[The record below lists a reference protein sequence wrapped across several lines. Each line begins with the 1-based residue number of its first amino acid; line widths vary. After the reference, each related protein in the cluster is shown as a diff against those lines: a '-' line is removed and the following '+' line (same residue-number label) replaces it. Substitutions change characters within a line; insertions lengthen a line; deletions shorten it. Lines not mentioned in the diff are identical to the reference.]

1 MLDKFEYVWHKREI
15 RESIQQKLQGLF
27 GVNICH
33 ANKKQLYKAIALVVR
48 DRIMEKWAESEEK
61 VHQTNG
67 KKLYYMSMEFL
78 VGRTLSNNLANMAM
92 DKTLEAVCEELG
104 VDLQEIKEIEPD
116 PGLGNGGLGRLAACF
131 LDSLT
136 TLKLEGHGCG
146 IRYEYGLF
154 EQKIVDGY
162 QVEVCDSWL
171 EDGHVWEVKKPEES
185 ETVRF
190 GGTVKRLDDNG
201 TPRFVHDEFRT
212 VIAVPYDVP
221 IVGNA
226 SPVIN
231 TLRLWGAKSTRH
243 LDMSLF
249 NRGEYTRA
257 LAESNFDEVISQVL
271 YPEDSHEQ
279 GKILRLKQQYFFVS
293 AGIQSILKEFKR
305 KGNPLS
311 AFADKIVIHINDTHP
326 SMAIPE
332 LMRIFL
338 EEGMTWDEAWS
349 IVTRTFAYTNHTIM
363 HEALEKWPVALFKKI
378 LPQIYCIVEEI
389 NERFCRSLW
398 LLYPEDWQRISEM
411 AIIAHGEVRMA
422 YLAIV
427 GSFSV
432 NGVSTL
438 HTKILQDQVFDKFH
452 AVFPEHFRAITNGVT
467 HRRFLCIANPE
478 LSGLL
483 TAHIGSQWIAQP
495 LQMKEFSKTATNRKV
510 QEALRN
516 IRRQKKERLASYI
529 KEHNGIAVDVNSIFD
544 VQVKRLHEYKRQLL
558 NVLHIMYLYNQLLD
572 NRDMDM
578 HPRTFIFSA
587 KAAASYHMAKLIIKL
602 INAVGD
608 KVNNDP
614 AIANK
619 IKVVFLAN
627 YRVSLAELIVPAT
640 DVSEQISTAG
650 KEASGTGNMKFMMNG
665 ALTIGTLDGANVEMS
680 QAVGRD
686 NIYIFGLTAEEV
698 NAIYQ
703 SGNYRP
709 WTVAEADPGLKRV
722 LDQLIDGT
730 YSEDRNLF
738 RPIYDSLLYG
748 NGSMADTY
756 MLLKDFDAYRRM
768 HQQVEADYRTPEL
781 WWSKAIANI
790 SCAGSFSSDRT
801 IDEYNEQIW
810 KLPKHKNERWRLFGS
825 NSADANVSR

>member
-1 MLDKFEYVWHKREI
+1 MKHVWHKREI
-15 RESIQQKLQGLF
+15 RDAIGQKLLGLF
-27 GVNICH
+27 GVSIGH
-33 ANKKQLYKAIALVVR
+33 ANKKQMYKAISLVVR
-48 DRIMEKWAESEEK
+48 DRIMEKWAESEGK
-61 VHQTNG
+61 VHHANG

-78 VGRTLSNNLANMAM
+78 VGRALSNNLASMAM
-92 DKTLEAVCEELG
+92 DKTLEAVCKELN
-104 VDLQEIKEIEPD
+104 VDLQEIKEAEPD

-131 LDSLT
+131 LDSLA
-136 TLKLEGHGCG
+136 TLRLEGHGCG

-162 QVEVCDSWL
+162 QVEVCDAWL
-171 EDGHVWEVKKPEES
+171 EDGHVWEVEIPEDA

-190 GGTVKRLDDNG
+190 GGTVKRWDNNG
-201 TPRFVHDEFRT
+201 TPRFIHEGYQT
-212 VIAVPYDVP
+212 VKAVPYDVP
-221 IVGNA
+221 IVGNE

-231 TLRLWGAKSTRH
+231 SLRLWGARSTRH
-243 LDMSLF
+243 LDMHLF

-257 LAESNFDEVISQVL
+257 LAENNLVEVISQVL

-293 AGIQSILKEFKR
+293 AGIQSIIRELR
-305 KGNPLS
+305 RTGNPLS

-363 HEALEKWPVALFKKI
+363 HEALEKWPVALFKKV
-378 LPQIYCIVEEI
+378 LPQIYCIIEEI

-398 LLYPEDWQRISEM
+398 KLYPEDWHRISEM
-411 AIIAHGEVRMA
+411 AIIAYGEVRMA
-422 YLAIV
+422 HLAIV

-438 HTKILQDQVFDKFH
+438 HTEILQNQVFDKFH
-452 AVFPEHFRAITNGVT
+452 TVFPGRFRAITNGIS

-478 LSGLL
+478 LSELI
-483 TAHIGSQWIAQP
+483 TAHIGPQWITHP
-495 LQMKEFSKTATNRKV
+495 LVLKEFSKFSANKEV
-510 QEALRN
+510 QKALQD
-516 IRRQKKERLASYI
+516 IRRKKKEQLAAYI
-529 KEHNGIAVDVNSIFD
+529 QKHNNITVDVNSIFD

-558 NVLHIMYLYNQLLD
+558 NVLHIMHLYNQLRD
-572 NRDMDM
+572 NPDQEMQ
-578 HPRTFIFSA
+578 PRTFIFSA
-587 KAAASYHMAKLIIKL
+587 KAAAAYHMAKLIIKL
-602 INAVGD
+602 IHAVGN

-614 AIANK
+614 IVAK
-619 IKVVFLAN
+619 KLKVVFLAN

-650 KEASGTGNMKFMMNG
+650 KEASGTGNMKFMFNG

-698 NAIYQ
+698 NEIYQ
-703 SGNYRP
+703 RCDYRP
-709 WTVAEADPGLKRV
+709 WTVAEADPLLKRV
-722 LDQLIDGT
+722 LDQLVDGT
-730 YSEDRNLF
+730 YSKDRNLF

-748 NGSMADTY
+748 HGSMADPY

-768 HQQVEADYRTPEL
+768 HQQVEKDYQNPEL
-781 WWSKAIANI
+781 WWSKAINNI
-790 SCAGSFSSDRT
+790 SSAGVFSSDRT
-801 IDEYNEQIW
+801 IDEYNKQIW
-810 KLPKHKNERWRLFGS
+810 NLPKHEEERWRVLGS
-825 NSADANVSR
+825 NPTDIKTADRM

>member
-1 MLDKFEYVWHKREI
+1 MLDRFRQDWQKREI
-15 RESIQQKLQGLF
+15 REFIEQKLQGLF
-27 GVNICH
+27 GVSISH

-48 DRIMEKWAESEEK
+48 DRIMEKWAESEER
-61 VHQTNG
+61 VHQDNG

-78 VGRTLSNNLANMAM
+78 VGRALSNNLASMAM
-92 DKTLEAVCEELG
+92 DKSLEAVCKEMG
-104 VDLQEIKEIEPD
+104 VDLNAIKEVEVD

-131 LDSLT
+131 LDSLA

-154 EQKIVDGY
+154 KQKIVDGY

-171 EDGHVWEVKKPEES
+171 EDGHVWEVEKPEES

-190 GGTVKRLDDNG
+190 GGTIKRCDDNG
-201 TPRFVHDEFRT
+201 TPRFTHEEFQT
-212 VIAVPYDVP
+212 VKAVPYDVP
-221 IVGNA
+221 VVGHA

-231 TLRLWGAKSTRH
+231 TLRLWGARPTQH
-243 LDMSLF
+243 LDMRLF

-257 LAESNFDEVISQVL
+257 LAENNLVEVISQVL

-279 GKILRLKQQYFFVS
+279 GKTLRLKQQYFFVS
-293 AGIQSILKEFKR
+293 AGVQSILRQFKVN
-305 KGNPLS
+305 GNSLPV
-311 AFADKIVIHINDTHP
+311 FADKTVIHINDTHP

-338 EEGMTWDEAWS
+338 EEGMTWDEAWG
-349 IVTRTFAYTNHTIM
+349 IVTKTFAYTNHTIM
-363 HEALEKWPVALFKKI
+363 SEALEKWPVALFKKI

-389 NERFCRSLW
+389 NERFCRALW
-398 LLYPEDWQRISEM
+398 KVYPEDWQRISEM

-422 YLAIV
+422 HLAIV

-438 HTKILQDQVFDKFH
+438 HTEILQNQVFDKFH
-452 AVFPEHFRAITNGVT
+452 AVFPGRFRAITNGIT

-478 LSGLL
+478 LSALIS
-483 TAHIGSQWIAQP
+483 AHIGSQWVEHP
-495 LQMKEFSKTATNRKV
+495 LRLKDFSKTAANREVK
-510 QEALRN
+510 EALRD
-516 IRRQKKERLASYI
+516 IRRQKKERLAAYI
-529 KEHNGIAVDVNSIFD
+529 QEHNSITVDVNSIFD

-558 NVLHIMYLYNQLLD
+558 NVLHIMHLYNQLHD
-572 NRDMDM
+572 NPGLQM

-587 KAAASYHMAKLIIKL
+587 KASAAYHMAKLIIKL

-608 KVNNDP
+608 KINNDP

-650 KEASGTGNMKFMMNG
+650 KEASGTGNMKFMING

-698 NAIYQ
+698 RRIYQ
-703 SGNYRP
+703 SGDYRP
-709 WTVAEADPGLKRV
+709 QAVAEADPSLKRV

-738 RPIYDSLLYG
+738 RPLYESLLYG
-748 NGSMADTY
+748 NNGSMADPY
-756 MLLKDFDAYRRM
+756 LLLKDFDAYRSM
-768 HQQVEADYRTPEL
+768 HQQVEADYRNPEL

-790 SCAGSFSSDRT
+790 ACAGIFSSDRT
-801 IDEYNEQIW
+801 IEEYNEQIW
-810 KLPKHKNERWRLFGS
+810 NLPKHENERMRLFVS
-825 NSADANVSR
+825 N